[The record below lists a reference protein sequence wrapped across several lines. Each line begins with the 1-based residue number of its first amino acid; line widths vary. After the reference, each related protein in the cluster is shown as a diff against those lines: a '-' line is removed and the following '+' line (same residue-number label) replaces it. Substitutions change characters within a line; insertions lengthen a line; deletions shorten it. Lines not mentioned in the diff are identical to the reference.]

1 MVEDRPT
8 AGFVLSLV
16 AGIFILL
23 NGIVIVI
30 ISGIF
35 AFFGEEWVVALAA
48 LGLIFGIVVLLG
60 AFMMYTRPDQNTI
73 WGTIVL
79 VFSLTS
85 IVIGGGFILGLIL
98 GLIGGIL
105 AIVWKPEYAVM
116 GAYRMCLGCG
126 NQIPSNYA
134 VCPHCGRPA
143 APAPG
148 YPMQPVSPQAPPPMQ
163 APPPQAPPATRFC
176 SNCGAGLPPG
186 ANACPN
192 CGAKVQ

>member
-23 NGIVIVI
+23 NGIVFAVLGAFIA
-30 ISGIF
+30 IF
-35 AFFGEEWVVALAA
+35 FEDVGFILMA
-48 LGLIFGIVVLLG
+48 LGLIFGIIVLLG
-60 AFMMYTRPDQNTI
+60 AFMMYARPDQHTI

-143 APAPG
+143 VPAPG
-148 YPMQPVSPQAPPPMQ
+148 YPMQPVPPQAPPPMQ
-163 APPPQAPPATRFC
+163 APPPQAPQATRFC
-176 SNCGAGLPPG
+176 SNCGTGLPPG

-192 CGAKVQ
+192 CGARVQ